1 MLHVLVNVEE
11 NLFEPCTGV
20 VESAIFLFFSF
31 VYFEV
36 VRVVLLSTDPAPATT
51 VAGNCFWK
59 SNQISSNAARRKLL
73 LDHAHLQSKNNNA
86 KHAAGTINGYAC
98 FGSSLA

>member
-51 VAGNCFWK
+51 VAGNCF
-59 SNQISSNAARRKLL
+59 
-73 LDHAHLQSKNNNA
+73 
-86 KHAAGTINGYAC
+86 
-98 FGSSLA
+98 